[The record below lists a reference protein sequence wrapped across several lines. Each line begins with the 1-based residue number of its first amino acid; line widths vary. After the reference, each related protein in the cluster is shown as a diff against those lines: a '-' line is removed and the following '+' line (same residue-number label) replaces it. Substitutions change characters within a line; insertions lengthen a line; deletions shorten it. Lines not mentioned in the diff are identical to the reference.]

1 MLLIIGFIAADLILM
16 LIVFR
21 YAYYAGS
28 KDAIDRLFKGGK

>member
-1 MLLIIGFIAADLILM
+1 MLLWIGFIVADIIIM